1 MNRSRSTSIL
11 SISIGA
17 ILVIGAI
24 APALTQQA
32 YGQLVTIGSVSTME
46 DLNAPTYRGDPGW
59 FVFAYEDTTIFGDSG
74 TNDCADATGTVVLN
88 TFSMLE
94 PFPNADTGDPNP
106 PAASETGTGT
116 DVYDLP
122 NWIDNFLVKNIRIQL
137 TWCLDAT
144 EPTSQNGPP
153 VISSLT
159 APGAS
164 CDNIGNPI
172 SDTPSVTGAQYYYQD
187 FQCFPNPDEESFT
200 ISYVNNDLTIIEV
213 VIDTISEG
221 SPSVGGTFEGVNT
234 ASLLVAG
241 AQTNAFWLLPLIA
254 AIGIGIVIAR
264 RQFS

>member
-59 FVFAYEDTTIFGDSG
+59 IVFSYEDLTIFGDQG
-74 TNDCADATGTVVLN
+74 TNDCADADGTVELN
-88 TFSMLE
+88 TFAFLE
-94 PFPNADTGDPNP
+94 PFQGASMGGSP
-106 PAASETGTGT
+106 PALSETGTGT

-122 NWIDNFLVKNIRIQL
+122 NWEDNFLVKNIRIQL
-137 TWCLDAT
+137 TWCEDT
-144 EPTSQNGPP
+144 GPTSQSGPP

-164 CDNIGNPI
+164 CDNI
-172 SDTPSVTGAQYYYQD
+172 TGTIGDNANVLGAFYYYQD

-200 ISYVNNDLTIIEV
+200 ISYTTIDHTIIEV

-264 RQFS
+264 RLFF

>member
-74 TNDCADATGTVVLN
+74 TNNCADATGTVVLN
-88 TFSMLE
+88 TLSGLE
-94 PFPNADTGDPNP
+94 PFPNADTGDPFP
-106 PAASETGTGT
+106 PAASETGTGL
-116 DVYDLP
+116 DEYNLP
-122 NWIDNFLVKNIRIQL
+122 NWVDNFLVKKLRIQL
-137 TWCLDAT
+137 TWCPEDTSSVPPAIVGLVGTNTECRAT
-144 EPTSQNGPP
+144 SNT
-153 VISSLT
+153 IADT
-159 APGAS
+159 ANVA
-164 CDNIGNPI
+164 
-172 SDTPSVTGAQYYYQD
+172 GAQYYYQD
-187 FQCFPNPDEESFT
+187 FQCEPNPDEETFT

-221 SPSVGGTFEGVNT
+221 ERPPTVGGTFEGVNT

-264 RQFS
+264 RQFF